1 MRGDN
6 NSFVVKESSMPQPSA
21 GTAMSRGLIVR
32 VAVDQRTNTKTL
44 IFNLAVS
51 PQEAS
56 NFLWGNPGNA
66 VLLKPIAPPVGGR
79 TQSFTLET
87 HDVATIMSLKPE
99 VRDAIVQRGVLHSNA
114 KPYNF
119 AQWVPKNVQ
128 DDIRSQK
135 LPMGVKRYPGPPEWG
150 DIVVW
155 TGNASVQIYVEFPS
169 SMTFYSKI
177 ARDNHQARLL
187 HFAYT
192 QYNKDMHHFVEIKGL
207 SPENARSEIHRINE
221 QVFKLIVEGA
231 VAILTSGVGISQV
244 NNAMRLDAE
253 QVSSAA
259 RRSPRAVLSGS
270 AGKIRPIG
278 GRVNVGGGFETP
290 HYTNLNPII
299 PGSGPQSGIPNLVKG
314 GMEEMDQ
321 LFESGSVEE
330 MISSKLRFVDVNWDA
345 ATRAAAKV
353 MRPGGKV
360 EMNVWCEASQKALLK
375 SAFERAGFK
384 NVTVAGEGVGT
395 KLRAFR

>member
-1 MRGDN
+1 MGRALTVK
-6 NSFVVKESSMPQPSA
+6 VV
-21 GTAMSRGLIVR
+21 
-32 VAVDQRTNTKTL
+32 VDQRTNTKTL
-44 IFNLAVS
+44 TFNRVVS

-56 NFLWGNPGNA
+56 SYLWGNPGKA
-66 VLLKPIAPPVGGR
+66 ALLKPIGSPPGSGA
-79 TQSFTLET
+79 QSFTLET

-99 VRDAIVQRGVLHSNA
+99 VRDAIVQGGVLHSNA
-114 KPYNF
+114 KPYDF

-135 LPMGVKRYPGPPEWG
+135 LPKGVKRYPGPPEWG

-169 SMTFYSKI
+169 SMSFYSRI
-177 ARDNHQARLL
+177 ARDDYQARLL
-187 HFAYT
+187 HSAYT
-192 QYNKDMHHFVEIKGL
+192 QYNKDMQHFVEGRAF
-207 SPENARSEIHRINE
+207 SPEDARSEIRRINE
-221 QVFKLIVEGA
+221 EVFKLILEGA
-231 VAILTSGVGISQV
+231 VALLTSGVGISQV
-244 NNAMRLDAE
+244 NNAMRFDAE

-259 RRSPRAVLSGS
+259 RRSSRTALAGS
-270 AGKIRPIG
+270 AGKIRPVG

-290 HYTNLNPII
+290 HYSNLNPVV

-330 MISSKLRFVDVNWDA
+330 MISSKLRFVDVNWEA
-345 ATRAAAKV
+345 ATRAAAKA

-360 EMNVWCEASQKALLK
+360 EMNVWCDASQQALLK

-384 NVTVAGEGVGT
+384 NVTISGDGVGT
-395 KLRAFR
+395 MLRAVR